1 MDKVFQAYIPQAHQL
16 QFREID
22 RPVIAPGKVIVKIV
36 RIGICGSDIHAFK
49 GKHPLVSFP
58 LIQGHELSGFIVE
71 VGEGVNDYK
80 IGDLLT
86 IEPAI
91 GCGKCPKCQQGLIAQ
106 CDQLQFI
113 GGNLPGG
120 GNQYLQVDP
129 DYIVRYSPGASLDD
143 AVMTEPLAVAIH
155 AVNRVPNIKDQKVFI
170 AGGGTIGLLVAQ
182 VCRLQGAK
190 EIIISEMLPFR
201 SQVASILG
209 FKTIFPDDQLGNQ
222 VKNIMK
228 SSPSVVFDCVGMEN
242 PLNTCIHLVERGG
255 FVIVAGVY
263 ENPPRVDM
271 VLVQDKEIN
280 MLGSLMYS
288 FQEFRKAAE
297 LIMLKKI
304 ILKPLQTH
312 HFPFHQWVEAYRF
325 IEDLNNSF
333 IKVFIDINENESGF
347 D

>member
-1 MDKVFQAYIPQAHQL
+1 MDKACQAYIPQAYQL

-22 RPVIAPGKVIVKIV
+22 KPVTAPGKVIVEIV

-71 VGEGVNDYK
+71 VGEGINDYK
-80 IGDLLT
+80 MGDFVT

-91 GCGKCPKCQQGLIAQ
+91 GCGNCSKCQQGLIAQ

-113 GGNLPGG
+113 GGNIPGG

-129 DYIVRYSPGASLDD
+129 NYIVRYSSEVSLDD
-143 AVMTEPLAVAIH
+143 AAMTEPLAVAIH

-190 EIIISEMLPFR
+190 EIIISEMLQFR

-209 FKTIFPDDQLGNQ
+209 FKTVFPDDQLENQ
-222 VKNIMK
+222 VKDIMK
-228 SSPSVVFDCVGMEN
+228 ASPSVVFECVGMES
-242 PLNTCIHLVERGG
+242 PLNSCIHLVERGG
-255 FVIVAGVY
+255 YVIVAGVY
-263 ENPPRVDM
+263 EKPPRVDM

-288 FQEFRKAAE
+288 FQEFREAAE
-297 LIMLKKI
+297 FIKLKKI
-304 ILKPLQTH
+304 ILKPLQTN

-325 IEDLNNSF
+325 IEDPNNSF
-333 IKVFIDINENESGF
+333 IKVFIDINAHETGF
-347 D
+347 N

>member
-80 IGDLLT
+80 IRDLVT

-91 GCGKCPKCQQGLIAQ
+91 GCGKCSKCQQGLIAQ

-209 FKTIFPDDQLGNQ
+209 FKTIFPDDRLENQ
-222 VKNIMK
+222 VKDIMK
-228 SSPSVVFDCVGMEN
+228 SSPSVAFECVGKEN
-242 PLNTCIHLVERGG
+242 PLNL
-255 FVIVAGVY
+255 
-263 ENPPRVDM
+263 
-271 VLVQDKEIN
+271 
-280 MLGSLMYS
+280 YS
-288 FQEFRKAAE
+288 F
-297 LIMLKKI
+297 
-304 ILKPLQTH
+304 
-312 HFPFHQWVEAYRF
+312 
-325 IEDLNNSF
+325 S
-333 IKVFIDINENESGF
+333 
-347 D
+347 